1 MKNISEIG
9 FGGDEPRDDEGADL
23 KAAREIAGRVLESG
37 KFQVKFGGV
46 TDPSLASALREA
58 CLMAARVKGGVAT
71 PYWLTLS
78 GPNGIGKTHLARWL
92 SRRFES
98 LLGSTLVPQVWTLGE
113 VKRAYL
119 GGGWGL
125 MGELAKAPWL
135 VLDELGAEKGNE
147 TFQQAVIE
155 LVSARMGKWTVIT
168 TNLGEREIEAAYTA
182 RVTSRMNGRDGNV
195 HLRMDAPDFSGR
207 KKGGL
212 S

>member
-9 FGGDEPRDDEGADL
+9 FGGDESREGDEVFADL
-23 KAAREIAGRVLESG
+23 KAAREIAARVLESG
-37 KFQVKFGGV
+37 RFVVKFGGV

-58 CLMAARVKGGVAT
+58 CLMAARVKADMAT

-92 SRRFES
+92 ARRFES
-98 LLGSTLVPQVWTLGE
+98 VLGTSLVPQVWTLGE
-113 VKRAYL
+113 IKRAYL

-135 VLDELGAEKGNE
+135 VLDELGAEKGNDAFRE
-147 TFQQAVIE
+147 AVIV
-155 LVSARMGKWTVIT
+155 LFLARMGKWTVIT

-195 HLRMDAPDFSGR
+195 HLRMSAPDYAGR
-207 KKGGL
+207 RVG
-212 S
+212 